1 MPGSSHHTTR
11 PHARAAALALAA
23 ILLLV
28 AAAPPALASTPRASL
43 TDIED
48 EVMCVLCHTPL
59 AVSESPQANAERAF
73 IRTLIDQGQTKAQI
87 KQALVEQYGQGVLA
101 LPRAHGFNLTVYVL
115 PPALLLAGLAALAFT
130 LPRWR
135 RRTRAAAAARPAP
148 AGPALDPAQARR
160 LDEELARFDR

>member
-1 MPGSSHHTTR
+1 MAKPLPRSLAR
-11 PHARAAALALAA
+11 VARALLALAA
-23 ILLLV
+23 VLALV
-28 AAAPPALASTPRASL
+28 SAAGPRAQAATPRASL

-87 KQALVEQYGQGVLA
+87 KQALVGQYGQAVLA

-115 PPALLLAGLAALAFT
+115 PPALLLAGLVALAFT

-135 RRTRAAAAARPAP
+135 RRTRATAARPAP
-148 AGPALDPAQARR
+148 AGPALDPEQARR
-160 LDEELARFDR
+160 LEEDLARFDR